1 VSKCKIKRSVY
12 YYESVNKKRGII
24 DGGYFTK
31 KDIFSPKWRFIKM
44 NVARSKPFKTKIFNL
59 YFLELYPCL
68 EYQTNRLVKTTE
80 KKRFNIPLVKG
91 DIPIILEVSSV
102 TAWRFLQEADKL
114 NIIKYDKDD
123 KCFYVNPDIV
133 INGSE
138 VSAGVWDLFNGK
150 KELDE
155 METGINE

>member
-1 VSKCKIKRSVY
+1 
-12 YYESVNKKRGII
+12 
-24 DGGYFTK
+24 
-31 KDIFSPKWRFIKM
+31 M